1 MIVSETI
8 FVNRQPVGMVRQDS
22 NSGQID
28 FSPLNGK
35 SLLPQKRWRDM
46 DELKRAIFAAYSYN
60 EDGPLR

>member
-1 MIVSETI
+1 MILSKTI
-8 FVNRQPVGMVRQDS
+8 FINCQPVGMVRQDS